1 MEVSCQSRLV
11 GPFCVSF
18 YFRIPMFAL
27 SLLSVFL
34 LCLALFKWDWS
45 SPWGGLVNL
54 CHRCTLCNF
63 FRTTS
68 VKVIDNITC
77 FCLSTPTWE
86 SRTMNFTFCFASF
99 TLVSLVRS
107 FSSLSPLSC
116 SSSHPRLS
124 RCILS
129 AGIFLLIDYLFT
141 LLMHSLSVFLT
152 NSSLASL
159 NSQSSYVSSICSFLC
174 QYFSDIEVVF
184 RCSIQ
189 FYCTFHNTK
198 QSICANLFNKMHC
211 NARPPSM
218 RATNSKAS
226 QYIN

>member
-86 SRTMNFTFCFASF
+86 SRTINFTFCFASF

-107 FSSLSPLSC
+107 FSSLSSLVFLI
-116 SSSHPRLS
+116 SSSALS
-124 RCILS
+124 LYSQRWDFSAYWLFVHSANALS
-129 AGIFLLIDYLFT
+129 FCLSHKQLFSITQLSIKLRFLHLLFS
-141 LLMHSLSVFLT
+141 MSVFFLHW
-152 NSSLASL
+152 SS
-159 NSQSSYVSSICSFLC
+159 FP
-174 QYFSDIEVVF
+174 
-184 RCSIQ
+184 
-189 FYCTFHNTK
+189 
-198 QSICANLFNKMHC
+198 LFNSILLHF
-211 NARPPSM
+211 
-218 RATNSKAS
+218 S
-226 QYIN
+226 QYKAKHLCKFVVQ